1 MVGSFGLMC
10 WCCVGG
16 VVGVMGSVSAGAGAG
31 VGDHSGALGEN
42 PDAAGRGDRDL
53 CAGEPT
59 GLAVSD
65 ERVPGQQAIDH
76 VWVTGQLCHEAVVG
90 PVEVAPGVVA
100 ATS

>member
-1 MVGSFGLMC
+1 
-10 WCCVGG
+10 
-16 VVGVMGSVSAGAGAG
+16 MGSVSAGAGAG

-90 PVEVAPGVVA
+90 RPMVTHVVSHGLGN
-100 ATS
+100 ATLQQTQ